1 MAVTGAPLSKGK
13 LCIVVPCHNEEESIP
28 VLFKRM
34 KEVEPSLACW
44 LSCSVEYVL
53 VNDGSKDRTLSLMR
67 ELHKDDPRVHY
78 LSFSRNFGK
87 EAALEAGLQK
97 AVDLGADFIADMD
110 ADLQDPPELLS
121 EMFSELDAGHDV
133 AAAYRT
139 TRNGEPPIRSW
150 FARRF
155 YGLINGISDVQMKDG
170 ARDFRLMRRRVVV
183 SLLSLPEVERFS
195 KGIFQWVGYDTAWIA
210 YENIEREH
218 GQTNWSFWSLLRYA
232 VSGIVAFSTAPLEII
247 SALGVA
253 TFAFALL
260 FLLVVF
266 LRALAF
272 GDPVAGWPS
281 MMCAILMLG
290 GANLLGVG
298 LVGLYLSKVY
308 AEVKRRPLYLL
319 AEVDG
324 ECV

>member
-1 MAVTGAPLSKGK
+1 
-13 LCIVVPCHNEEESIP
+13 
-28 VLFKRM
+28 
-34 KEVEPSLACW
+34 
-44 LSCSVEYVL
+44 
-53 VNDGSKDRTLSLMR
+53 
-67 ELHKDDPRVHY
+67 
-78 LSFSRNFGK
+78 
-87 EAALEAGLQK
+87 
-97 AVDLGADFIADMD
+97 
-110 ADLQDPPELLS
+110 
-121 EMFSELDAGHDV
+121 
-133 AAAYRT
+133 
-139 TRNGEPPIRSW
+139 
-150 FARRF
+150 
-155 YGLINGISDVQMKDG
+155 MKDG

-266 LRALAF
+266 FRALVF

-308 AEVKRRPLYLL
+308 AEVKRRPMYLL